1 MVRQFVVVFVAL
13 SASVPVVGQAARA
26 SEHDHLVAKHAAAH
40 GVPESLVRRV
50 IQIESKGNPR
60 VVSSGNYGL
69 MQIRLGTARA
79 MGYRGD
85 AGGLLDAD
93 TNMTYAVE
101 LSRRRLP
108 RRRRQSGAGDPELSA
123 RLLRQRQG
131 AGLLAL
137 CRGVACSRRRPLR
150 IRPCCGSRRSLSA
163 ATQRSSSGWSATRC
177 SMRASAQQKAAEQ
190 TRIAE
195 RQAMLQARAEQQ
207 KAAEQARAAQR
218 QAMAQERIDRQHAL
232 QQQIVEQRNAAEQK
246 RAEQRQA
253 VLQQR
258 IDREQAQQQQRIGR
272 EQARQT
278 AASAVPAEPPRIAPQ
293 AQPSA
298 RRSQPRRSARPPGGL
313 RLVQSDALL
322 QASVAPVAPAAARSL
337 GDLFVG
343 LYRVA
348 QQFARRLG
356 AVERAQRAALDLPAR
371 RACAPDPSGWRRR
384 GGCESPC

>member
-1 MVRQFVVVFVAL
+1 MVRQFIVVFVAL
-13 SASVPVVGQAARA
+13 SALVAVVGQNARA

-50 IQIESKGNPR
+50 IQIESKGNAR

-79 MGYRGD
+79 MGYGGD

-93 TNMTYAVE
+93 TNMTYAVRY
-101 LSRRRLP
+101 LA
-108 RRRRQSGAGDPELSA
+108 GAYRAAGGNQDQAIRNYQRGYYDRAKAQGFSPYAAASVQPQAAAPDPTM
-123 RLLRQRQG
+123 LRQPQE
-131 AGLLAL
+131 LE
-137 CRGVACSRRRPLR
+137 RRNAAEQQRLERHAMLDAR
-150 IRPCCGSRRSLSA
+150 IS
-163 ATQRSSSGWSATRC
+163 
-177 SMRASAQQKAAEQ
+177 QQKAAEQ
-190 TRIAE
+190 TRIAD

-258 IDREQAQQQQRIGR
+258 IDREQVQQQQRIGR
-272 EQARQT
+272 EQARQR
-278 AASAVPAEPPRIAPQ
+278 ASALPAEPPRIAPQ

-298 RRSQPRRSARPPGGL
+298 Q
-313 RLVQSDALL
+313 
-322 QASVAPVAPAAARSL
+322 PVAAAPKRAPAPGYAWYNPMRYFKHPTHQSHP
-337 GDLFVG
+337 
-343 LYRVA
+343 
-348 QQFARRLG
+348 
-356 AVERAQRAALDLPAR
+356 LPR
-371 RACAPDPSGWRRR
+371 DR
-384 GGCESPC
+384 